1 MEQELWQDWPR
12 LPKFSEVAALFSP
25 SVMQPSESRQSETRK
40 NINALLD
47 EDNSCGKKI
56 MWWGIWE
63 DWRETEGEG

>member
-1 MEQELWQDWPR
+1 
-12 LPKFSEVAALFSP
+12 VAALFSP

-56 MWWGIWE
+56 MW
-63 DWRETEGEG
+63 